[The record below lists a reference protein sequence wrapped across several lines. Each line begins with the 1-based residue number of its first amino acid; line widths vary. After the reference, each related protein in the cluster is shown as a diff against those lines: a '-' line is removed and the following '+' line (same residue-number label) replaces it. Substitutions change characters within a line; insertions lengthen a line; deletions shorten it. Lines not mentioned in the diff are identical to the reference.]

1 AVTIWLTSDNAG
13 PAAPEVM
20 AAVAAANEG
29 YAGSYGADPW
39 SERATALVREQFE
52 APEAVVHL
60 AATGTA
66 ANSLALACLAQPW
79 QAIFCHAHAHVE
91 EDEQG
96 GPTFYSG
103 AKLALV
109 EGAHAKIDPEALAPA
124 MATAAG
130 ASVHNVQVGPLSI
143 TQATELGA
151 VYSPQ
156 DVAALAGI
164 AKKHGVG
171 VHMDGTRFANA
182 VARLGCS
189 PAELSWKAGVDVLCL
204 GATKN
209 GAMAAE
215 AVIFF
220 DGDKARAWEFEL
232 RRKRGGHLF
241 SKMRYVAAQMAG
253 WLEDGLWLR
262 LAAQANAQAD
272 RLAEGLRAS
281 GVAELPHPV
290 DANMVFPSMTRATHR
305 TLTEAGV
312 KHYPSPPGPWT
323 EGPDDEVL
331 PSRMVCNWATR
342 DEEVDAVLAALPG

>member
-1 AVTIWLTSDNAG
+1 MTIWLTSDNAG

-29 YAGSYGADPW
+29 HAGSYGADPW
-39 SERATALVREQFE
+39 SGRVQALVREQFE
-52 APEAVVHL
+52 APDAVVHMT
-60 AATGTA
+60 ATGTA
-66 ANSLALACLAQPW
+66 ANSLALACLAEPW
-79 QAIFCHAHAHVE
+79 QASFCHRQSHVE

-109 EGAHAKIDPEALAPA
+109 EGAHAKMDAGALAPA
-124 MATAAG
+124 MAVAAG

-151 VYSPQ
+151 VYSPEE
-156 DVAALAGI
+156 VAALAGI
-164 AKKHGVG
+164 ARGHGVG
-171 VHMDGTRFANA
+171 VHMDGTRFSNA

-220 DGDKARAWEFEL
+220 DGDRARAWEFEL

-253 WLEDGLWLR
+253 WLAGGR
-262 LAAQANAQAD
+262 
-272 RLAEGLRAS
+272 RAS
-281 GVAELPHPV
+281 GGAELPQPV
-290 DANMVFPSMTRATHR
+290 DANMVFPSMTRGVHR
-305 TLTEAGV
+305 SLTEAGV

-323 EGPDDEVL
+323 EGPDDERL

-342 DEEVDAVLAALPG
+342 EEEVDAVLAVLSGRA

>member
-1 AVTIWLTSDNAG
+1 MTIWLTSDNAG

-29 YAGSYGADPW
+29 HAGSYGADPW
-39 SERATALVREQFE
+39 SERVQALVREQFE
-52 APEAVVHL
+52 APDAVVHMT
-60 AATGTA
+60 ATGTA
-66 ANSLALACLAQPW
+66 ANSLALACLAEPW
-79 QAIFCHAHAHVE
+79 QAIFCHRHSHVE

-109 EGAHAKIDPEALAPA
+109 EGAHAKMDAGALAPA
-124 MATAAG
+124 MAVAAG

-151 VYSPQ
+151 VYSPEE
-156 DVAALAGI
+156 VAALAGI
-164 AKKHGVG
+164 ARGHGVG
-171 VHMDGTRFANA
+171 VHMDGTRFSNA

-220 DGDKARAWEFEL
+220 DGDRARAWEFEL
-232 RRKRGGHLF
+232 RRKRGAHLF
-241 SKMRYVAAQMAG
+241 SKHRYLSAQMAAYLEDDL
-253 WLEDGLWLR
+253 WLEMGRAANTRAAPLARGLD
-262 LAAQANAQAD
+262 AAQ
-272 RLAEGLRAS
+272 
-281 GVAELPHPV
+281 GVEMLHPV
-290 DANMVFPSMTRATHR
+290 EANMLFPQMPRALHR
-305 TLTEAGV
+305 AAMEVG
-312 KHYPSPPGPWT
+312 HYYLWPG
-323 EGPDDEVL
+323 GASRDRPDDKAL
-331 PSRMVCNWATR
+331 TSRMVASWCTT
-342 DEEVDAVLAALPG
+342 DEDVETILHAIRAG